1 MDLFFTIQNI
11 GAMGDG
17 IINISGKEYF
27 VPFVLSGE
35 KVKINKVIK
44 DRVINYDIIEKS
56 NVRAE
61 PICPLFT
68 KCGGCRLQHFNSQVY
83 NNYKKNTLLKTL
95 KKLDL
100 SNVVIDEI
108 VNIGISSRRRVIFQV
123 QQGAIGFCREK
134 SHDLIKVEKCPL
146 IRTELNNFISE
157 LKLSSFTGEM
167 TLTLTDNGI
176 DMSLKSKKNPILSDI
191 ENLAALVNSN
201 KVIKIEWNDEPI
213 AQILKPSIKIGD
225 YYVEFPS
232 GSFLQPSK
240 EGQDVLTSLV
250 CNFISGYNL
259 VADLFCG
266 LGTFT
271 IPLSTHNKKV
281 YGFESF
287 SPAVNA
293 LNHSGCQKV
302 SGEVKDL
309 FKDYL
314 TVSELDKYEALVLDP
329 PRLGA
334 YNQVKE
340 LSKTSKV
347 EKIAYVSCN
356 PATFSRDAEVLING
370 GFVLKQISPVDQFI
384 YSHHL
389 ELVALFQKA

>member
-1 MDLFFTIQNI
+1 
-11 GAMGDG
+11 
-17 IINISGKEYF
+17 
-27 VPFVLSGE
+27 
-35 KVKINKVIK
+35 
-44 DRVINYDIIEKS
+44 
-56 NVRAE
+56 
-61 PICPLFT
+61 
-68 KCGGCRLQHFNSQVY
+68 
-83 NNYKKNTLLKTL
+83 
-95 KKLDL
+95 
-100 SNVVIDEI
+100 
-108 VNIGISSRRRVIFQV
+108 
-123 QQGAIGFCREK
+123 
-134 SHDLIKVEKCPL
+134 
-146 IRTELNNFISE
+146 
-157 LKLSSFTGEM
+157 M

-176 DMSLKSKKNPILSDI
+176 DMSLKSKKNPSLSDI

-201 KVIKIEWNDEPI
+201 KAIKIEWNDEPI

-250 CNFISGYNL
+250 CNFISGYNF

-266 LGTFT
+266 LE
-271 IPLSTHNKKV
+271 LSRYHYQLITKKCMDLKV
-281 YGFESF
+281 F

-302 SGEVKDL
+302 SGEIKDL
-309 FKDYL
+309 FKDCL
-314 TVSELDKYEALVLDP
+314 TSSELDKYEAIVLDP

-347 EKIAYVSCN
+347 KKVAYVSCN